1 VHVDRC
7 EVPCVCTVCNSHQHT
22 EHTCFIAHGVPKQA
36 RMAAADVLECLR
48 LHELYCKG
56 EFDWRSTATSLR
68 WLRAVQRRAAAV
80 AAAAAARQTAEV
92 LEALAQDVLAD
103 AEHAQACV
111 AAACDPASDEYEWAM
126 GLYSPTMEAEL
137 DALGV
142 HGDAREAAVRVCEQS
157 RLSREAAAAAIDA
170 RAVVAAARDAEA
182 AADLLEAAA
191 ARDGPARSDGSVM
204 AALAAELAHWGC
216 APDGADACC
225 SDAELEAMGLSLAQQ
240 EAAAVAHAIAETA
253 PALAD
258 ELAHWGLAPDG
269 SDACCTDAELT
280 ALGLSRERQAA
291 AAVDPR
297 AYAMVY
303 GGVAELAAVWSPWW
317 HRLLQSSWW
326 VAD

>member
-1 VHVDRC
+1 MVALAPAVLHLHHHHHLRSDVVAEATLGSVFPPGLGHGPNIQQHDTTECHDTTCCGRHSACRVLAAHRRLREPSMCAPCSMAGGAAPRSLAPVAQHPTTRRQTRSTFSWGRSRARRVGRSARQCGRCPLLPNGRPHVHVDRC

-126 GLYSPTMEAEL
+126 GLYSPTMEAR
-137 DALGV
+137 AGR
-142 HGDAREAAVRVCEQS
+142 ARG
-157 RLSREAAAAAIDA
+157 A
-170 RAVVAAARDAEA
+170 RRCS
-182 AADLLEAAA
+182 
-191 ARDGPARSDGSVM
+191 GG
-204 AALAAELAHWGC
+204 GC
-216 APDGADACC
+216 AC
-225 SDAELEAMGLSLAQQ
+225 L
-240 EAAAVAHAIAETA
+240 
-253 PALAD
+253 
-258 ELAHWGLAPDG
+258 
-269 SDACCTDAELT
+269 
-280 ALGLSRERQAA
+280 
-291 AAVDPR
+291 
-297 AYAMVY
+297 
-303 GGVAELAAVWSPWW
+303 
-317 HRLLQSSWW
+317 
-326 VAD
+326 

>member
-1 VHVDRC
+1 
-7 EVPCVCTVCNSHQHT
+7 
-22 EHTCFIAHGVPKQA
+22 
-36 RMAAADVLECLR
+36 
-48 LHELYCKG
+48 
-56 EFDWRSTATSLR
+56 
-68 WLRAVQRRAAAV
+68 
-80 AAAAAARQTAEV
+80 
-92 LEALAQDVLAD
+92 
-103 AEHAQACV
+103 
-111 AAACDPASDEYEWAM
+111 
-126 GLYSPTMEAEL
+126 
-137 DALGV
+137 
-142 HGDAREAAVRVCEQS
+142 
-157 RLSREAAAAAIDA
+157 
-170 RAVVAAARDAEA
+170 
-182 AADLLEAAA
+182 
-191 ARDGPARSDGSVM
+191 
-204 AALAAELAHWGC
+204 
-216 APDGADACC
+216 
-225 SDAELEAMGLSLAQQ
+225 MGLSLSQQ